1 MTSIRQELLL
11 SGDNR
16 LFLEE
21 LYQDF
26 LQNPQQVDEQWRT
39 YFSSVDRGDF
49 SLPVEQWPT
58 ENRPKIE
65 PPRAH
70 LPNKQIN
77 SMSNG
82 GSHGASSFT
91 SALRVEGSTS
101 SHLAL
106 PSFHPLASETEE
118 IEFKDLS
125 AQSTRVELLQRLQLF
140 SELSEDNINR
150 IAPAT
155 EELTFEANQYI
166 FREGTVG
173 EDLYILISGYV
184 LVEQKGRFVVELGP
198 GEVIGELSALDGKTR
213 SADIRTRT
221 KVQTLVLRGKDFIP
235 LIKENSSLMMS
246 MLRILI
252 ERVRDTHDKHDRV
265 ARLVRAFRVYGHLL
279 AKINP
284 LDFDTENKHHYALN
298 LEEYNLSELDLD
310 TRFSVNLG
318 GVSAFQ
324 PLRSII
330 AHLKETYCGAVGVQ
344 YMHIDDPNIQKWVC
358 QHLEDPIFRKKLNRE
373 KQLRILGKLTDAE
386 VFETFLHSKYLG
398 AKRFS
403 LEGSESLI
411 PLLDEAIEKAGE
423 HGVKEI
429 VIGMAHRGRLNVL
442 ANILE
447 KPADQI
453 FREFEDSDPELHKG
467 KGDVKYHLG
476 YSTDLVTGSGQ
487 KVHLSLSFN
496 PSHLE
501 AVSPVVAGR
510 TRAKQDRK
518 KDHTHDQVMSLIIHG
533 DAAFIG
539 QGVVQELFNLSEL
552 PGFRTGGT
560 VHVIVNNQ
568 IGFTTNPSQ
577 ARSSHYATDIA
588 RMLQIPVFHVN
599 GEDPEAVDRVIQI
612 AMNFRKTFRKDIV
625 IDMYGYRKHGHNEGD
640 EPAFTQPQLYQ
651 AIGKKP
657 TVREAYVEN
666 LLKLGGI
673 TKEEADQIAEKS
685 RQRLENELE
694 EARKP
699 DFKYVPDEPGQ
710 GVWTPYRGGP
720 VSNSL
725 AVNTAVESSR
735 LSDLLRKLTAMP
747 DEFHPHR
754 KIQRFSK
761 AFEKMAQGEAPLNWG
776 AAESLAYCTLLTE
789 GYPVRI
795 TGQDVERGTF
805 SHRHAVL
812 HDVENGNIFIPMQ
825 HLAPNQGRFSIY
837 NSTLSEIAVLGF
849 EFGYSLDYPDGL
861 NIWEAQFGDFCNM
874 AQVIIDQFISS
885 SEEKWNRLSG
895 LTMLLPHGFEGQ
907 GPEHSS
913 ARLERFLSL
922 AAEDNMQIVNLT
934 TPAQIFHCLRRQVH
948 NPWRKPLIVM
958 SPKSLL
964 RHPKAVS
971 SLEEL
976 SEGRF
981 HTIIPDAANLDKS
994 HVKRIILCTGKVYY
1008 DLEKA
1013 REERNIEN
1021 IAILRVEQLYPFPFG
1036 ELQSLLKEYNSR
1048 TPVVWVQEEPENMG
1062 AWPFVLRTFGYHIG
1076 GEVDH
1081 PLHRVSRLESAS
1093 PATGSKAS
1101 HDLEQQKLIDEAFDL
1116 G

>member
-1 MTSIRQELLL
+1 MTSVRQDLLL

-16 LFLEE
+16 IFLEE

-26 LQNPQQVDEQWRT
+26 LQDPQLVDEQWRS
-39 YFSSVDRGDF
+39 YFTSVNQGDF
-49 SLPVEQWPT
+49 SLPVEHWPT
-58 ENRPKIE
+58 ENRPRIE
-65 PPRAH
+65 PARAH
-70 LPNKQIN
+70 LPNPHAA
-77 SMSNG
+77 SLSNG
-82 GSHGASSFT
+82 GGNGTNKMT
-91 SALRVEGSTS
+91 SALSVEVTS
-101 SHLAL
+101 SSFVGL
-106 PSFHPLASETEE
+106 PSINTQPAVIED
-118 IEFKDLS
+118 IEFTELS
-125 AQSTRVELLQRLQLF
+125 EMDVRIDILRNLQLF
-140 SELSEDNINR
+140 SELSEEDLKSVGG
-150 IAPAT
+150 AT
-155 EELTFEANQYI
+155 EVESFEPNEYI
-166 FREGTVG
+166 FREGTIG
-173 EDLYILISGYV
+173 SDLYVIIDGYV
-184 LVEQKGRFVVELGP
+184 LVEQKGRFVVELGSH
-198 GEVIGELSALDGKTR
+198 EVIGELSALDGKPR

-221 KVQTLVLRGKDFIP
+221 KVQALVLRGKDFIP
-235 LIKENSSLMMS
+235 LLQENHTVLMS
-246 MLRILI
+246 MLRILVD
-252 ERVRDTHDKHDRV
+252 RVRDSRDKHDRV

-298 LEEYNLSELDLD
+298 LERYNLTEDDLD
-310 TRFSVNLG
+310 TRFSVRLG

-330 AHLKETYCGAVGVQ
+330 AHLKKVYCGAVGVQ
-344 YMHIDDPNIQKWVC
+344 FMHIDDPNIQEWLLH
-358 QHLEDPIFRKKLNRE
+358 HLEDPIYRTELDRK

-411 PLLDEAIEKAGE
+411 PLLDEAIEIAGE

-453 FREFEDSDPELHKG
+453 FREFEDKDPEFHQG

-476 YSTDLVTGSGQ
+476 YSTDRVTESGQ
-487 KVHLSLSFN
+487 KVHLTLSFN

-501 AVSPVVAGR
+501 AVSPVVEGR
-510 TRAKQDRK
+510 TRAKQDRR

-552 PGFRTGGT
+552 PGFRTGGA

-612 AMNFRKTFRKDIV
+612 AMDFRKTFRKDIV

-657 TVREAYVEN
+657 TVREVYTDN

-673 TKEEADQIAEKS
+673 TKEEAVEIAQQS
-685 RQRLENELE
+685 RERLETELQ

-699 DFKYVPDEPGQ
+699 DFLYKPDEPGK
-710 GVWTPYRGGP
+710 GVWSPYRGGP
-720 VSNSL
+720 VANSMP
-725 AVNTAVESSR
+725 VNTAVDKSR
-735 LSDLLRKLTAMP
+735 LSEMLRKLTSMP
-747 DEFHPHR
+747 EGFHPHR
-754 KIQRFSK
+754 KILRFSR
-761 AFEKMAQGEAPLNWG
+761 AFEKMAKGDAPLNWG

-789 GYPVRI
+789 GTPVRI

-812 HDVENGNIFIPMQ
+812 HDVENGNMYIPMQ
-825 HLAPNQGRFSIY
+825 HLAPQQGRFSIY
-837 NSTLSEIAVLGF
+837 NSTLSETAVLGF

-861 NIWEAQFGDFCNM
+861 SIWEAQFGDFCNM

-964 RHPKAVS
+964 RHPRAVS
-971 SLEEL
+971 PLEDL
-976 SEGRF
+976 SNGQF
-981 HTIIPDAANLDKS
+981 QPVIPDAKDLDKS
-994 HVKRIILCTGKVYY
+994 KVKKVLLCTGKVYY

-1013 REERNIEN
+1013 REENGVEDV
-1021 IAILRVEQLYPFPFG
+1021 AILRVEQLYPFPHK
-1036 ELQSLLKEYNSR
+1036 ELEAALKSYTSR
-1048 TPVVWVQEEPENMG
+1048 VPVVWVQEEPMNMG
-1062 AWPFVLRTFGYHIG
+1062 AWPFILRTFGFHIG
-1076 GEVDH
+1076 GTVDH
-1081 PLHRVSRLESAS
+1081 PLHFVARDESAS

-1101 HDLEQQKLIDEAFDL
+1101 HDIEQKQILAEALGLE
-1116 G
+1116 